1 MLDRLQALM
10 LLSQCNGRDIWPVEL
25 CHDKGLPE
33 SWIDELADCYES
45 GFQTPLQSIYLDD
58 QLVNQFW
65 GVHDLQLA
73 RKLGEYLGVD
83 VQRAT
88 ESALGREAE
97 VRAIQ
102 AAVEEE

>member
-1 MLDRLQALM
+1 MLDRLKALM
-10 LLSQCNGRDIWPVEL
+10 LLSECNGRDIWPVEL
-25 CHDKGLPE
+25 CREKGIPE
-33 SWIDELADCYES
+33 SWIEDLADCFES
-45 GFQTPLQSIYLDD
+45 GFQSPLQTIYLDD

-88 ESALGREAE
+88 ELALGREAE